1 MHSNWIYKIHEQI
14 NKNTD
19 WSEQGKEEILGDT
32 RQTEKQE
39 LRFWMESLRLH
50 LFISRL
56 VLFVQLESKIWIMKW
71 WTKLGIVRNQVV
83 MRFIAM
89 VRTCISSWSHLG
101 ATGIILSREELIMFT
116 FVKEHSTAAWNMVW
130 GGSSCSRQKVD
141 NSWGTEMRGEFVNCK
156 IIRDENT
163 RKVLSNVNGGEKS
176 LSI

>member
-1 MHSNWIYKIHEQI
+1 MCSNQIYKTHEQI

-19 WSEQGKEEILGDT
+19 WSEQGKEETLGGT
-32 RQTEKQE
+32 RQRENQE
-39 LRFWMESLRLH
+39 LSFWMESLWLH

-56 VLFVQLESKIWIMKW
+56 VLFVWLESKIWIMKW
-71 WTKLGIVRNQVV
+71 WTKLGIVRNQVL

-89 VRTCISSWSHLG
+89 VRTRISSWSHLG
-101 ATGIILSREELIMFT
+101 ATGIVLSREELITFT

-130 GGSSCSRQKVD
+130 GGSSRSRQKVD

-156 IIRDENT
+156 IKRDENT
-163 RKVLSNVNGGEKS
+163 SKMFSDVNGGEES